1 MDALFRIL
9 YQSPIGLIEI
19 GGTDT
24 AVTSVRFVS
33 GRPPQPSS
41 ESTPVLRDAFRQID
55 EYFLGRRTTFRVA
68 LDLRGTPF
76 QQSVWRALL
85 DVPFGRNT
93 TYRDI
98 AAAIG
103 RPRAVRA
110 VGAAN
115 GANPV
120 SIIVPCHRVIGADGS
135 LVGYGGGL
143 RRKAWLLA
151 HEQSKSGPLFA

>member
-1 MDALFRIL
+1 MDALFRLL

-19 GGTDT
+19 GGTDA
-24 AVTSVRFVS
+24 AVTCVRFVS
-33 GRPPQPSS
+33 GRPPRET
-41 ESTPVLRDAFRQID
+41 ESMPVLREALRQID
-55 EYFLGRRTTFRVA
+55 EYFLGRRTAFDVA
-68 LDLRGTPF
+68 LDLGGTPF
-76 QQSVWRALL
+76 QQAVWGALL
-85 DVPFGRNT
+85 KVPYGRNT
-93 TYRDI
+93 TYREI

-115 GANPV
+115 GANPI